1 MLIGYDDLR
10 RKMKKGIKAKVRVII
25 VRKKVNKTPYFE
37 KNEMEKSPQS
47 KNKTKQNKTKQNWL
61 NHRIGTHWKTPV
73 SSMSP
78 SLLMQIYSG

>member
-47 KNKTKQNKTKQNWL
+47 KNKTKQNKTKQN
-61 NHRIGTHWKTPV
+61 KTKQNKTKQNKTKLAE
-73 SSMSP
+73 S
-78 SLLMQIYSG
+78 